1 MTRPVILLTRPE
13 ASSRRMAGLWAAL
26 FDGQVGFCI
35 SPLMDIR
42 FDPRLP
48 DLSGIKTLIFTSTN
62 GVAAYV
68 EANGPRSLP
77 CYTVGD
83 ATARAAREAGMQTIS
98 AGGNADSLVAR
109 ILEDQATGPMLHL
122 RGAHARGEIAERLSG
137 QGCPVSQAIVYSQH
151 ALPLTAQAQ
160 SLLAGEK
167 PVILPLFSPRTA
179 TLMGAGPF
187 DAPIYVITI
196 SEAVADAL
204 LFEVDHCAI
213 AAQPDFETVTTEIG
227 ALLDKAPWRSDPPH
241 PE

>member
-1 MTRPVILLTRPE
+1 MTQPVILLTRPE
-13 ASSRRMAGLWAAL
+13 ASSRRMAGIWAAL
-26 FDGQVGFCI
+26 FGDQVSFCI

-68 EANGPRSLP
+68 EAKGPTNLP

-83 ATARAAREAGMQTIS
+83 ATARAAREAGMQAVS

-109 ILEDQATGPMLHL
+109 ILEDQAHGPMLHL
-122 RGAHARGEIAERLSG
+122 RGAHARGEIAERLSS

-151 ALPLTAQAQ
+151 AMPLNIQAQ
-160 SLLAGEK
+160 SLLAGDT

-187 DAPIYVITI
+187 AAPVYVVAM
-196 SEAVADAL
+196 SEAVITAL
-204 LFEVDHCAI
+204 LFEVDHYVI
-213 AAQPDFETVTTEIG
+213 AAHPDFEAVTTEIG
-227 ALLDKAPWRSDPPH
+227 ALLEKAPWRSHPPH